1 MVKLRALYD
10 RYIIYDNGKHGS
22 AATDRKVI
30 AHDVV
35 KVQTA
40 RSGKYPPMII
50 SIPRD
55 IASAMKLKKDEKIRI
70 YTDGERIYLDRFEE
84 PKI

>member
-1 MVKLRALYD
+1 MTMIDLVVPSPVIER
-10 RYIIYDNGKHGS
+10 R
-22 AATDRKVI
+22 VI

-35 KVQTA
+35 KVRTA

-55 IASAMKLKKDEKIRI
+55 IAEAMKLQKDEKIRI

-84 PKI
+84 PQI